1 MAAVSVRWFS
11 RLLGRPLPRSSA
23 GDERLPNIQALPI
36 LSSDALS
43 SVAYAT
49 EAALGILILGG
60 SAALKLSLPIT
71 LAIIVLI
78 VIVVLSYRQAIAA
91 YPNGGGSYVVARDN
105 LGRNVGLVAAAALL
119 IDYTLTAAVSLMAG
133 TQALSSLDPTLL
145 PYEVPIAL
153 VLLVLVGWANLRGV
167 KEAGRVFAIPTYA
180 FVLMIALLTVAGLKD
195 LTFHHGWHPDPPP
208 LTAALEP
215 IGLFLILRA
224 FSSGCSAMT
233 GIEAIANGVKVFRE
247 PAPVNARKTLL
258 VMAILLSA
266 MVFAVSGMGFMY
278 GIAPNPDIT
287 VLAQIGQRVFGNGS
301 VLYWTLQITT
311 LLILVLAA
319 NTAFSGFPRLAAML
333 AEDRCLPVQMNLLGD
348 RLVYQNGIGVLLGIT
363 ALIIVICRGET
374 TVAVNLYA
382 LGVFTAFT
390 LSQLGLVNRW
400 RTQRGSGW
408 RGRMCMNALGSITT
422 FVVLVVIVVSKFD
435 EGAWTVVIAIPLL
448 VWGLAVIR
456 RRYRQIFAALAPD
469 PEAAPLQVVPRDP
482 PTGHHAIVWIP
493 SMMRPAFE
501 AVRYACSFADSVT
514 AVVVVQNDQDAG
526 SLSQLWDRY
535 VGTNTGALEL
545 VLLDSPFSSLLDPFC
560 DFVTAEERR
569 HPERTTTVVMPV
581 AIPRDRL
588 DVALL
593 NQRAR
598 ALFEALS
605 DDQSRVFSI
614 VRYYVPNGRHQ
625 AGSRPSGSMD

>member
-1 MAAVSVRWFS
+1 VSIPSFS

-23 GDERLPNIQALPI
+23 KDERLPNVQALPI

-60 SAALKLSLPIT
+60 SAALRLSVPIT
-71 LAIIVLI
+71 LAIIGLI
-78 VIVVLSYRQAIAA
+78 SIVVLSYRQAIAA

-133 TQALSSLDPTLL
+133 TQALSSLDPSLL
-145 PYEVPIAL
+145 AYEVPIAL
-153 VLLVLVGWANLRGV
+153 LLLVLVGWANLRGV
-167 KEAGRVFAIPTYA
+167 KEAGRVFAVPTYA
-180 FVLMIALLTVAGLKD
+180 FVVMIVLLTVAGLKD
-195 LTFHHGWHPDPPP
+195 LTFHHGWRPDAPP
-208 LTAALEP
+208 LTAALQP

-233 GIEAIANGVKVFRE
+233 GIEAIANGVQVFRE

-258 VMAILLSA
+258 VMGVLLSA
-266 MVFAVSGMGFMY
+266 MFLAVSTMGFMY
-278 GIAPNPDIT
+278 GVAPNPDIT
-287 VLAQIGQRVFGNGS
+287 VLAQIGRRVFGDGS
-301 VLYWTLQITT
+301 VLYWILQIST

-333 AEDRCLPVQMNLLGD
+333 AEDQCLPMQMKLLGD
-348 RLVYQNGIGVLLGIT
+348 RLVYQNGIGVLVAIT
-363 ALIIVICRGET
+363 ALIIVICRGDT

-390 LSQLGLVNRW
+390 LSQLGLVRRW
-400 RTQRGSGW
+400 WKLRGDSW
-408 RGRMCMNALGSITT
+408 QGRMAMNALGSITT

-435 EGAWTVVIAIPLL
+435 EGAWSVVIAIPLL
-448 VWGLAVIR
+448 VWGLALIR
-456 RRYRQIFAALAPD
+456 RRYREIFASLALD
-469 PEAAPLQVVPRDP
+469 PEGASLKLVPRDP
-482 PTGHHAIVWIP
+482 PTGHHAVVWVASMTQP
-493 SMMRPAFE
+493 SFE
-501 AVRYACSFADSVT
+501 ALRYACSFADSVT
-514 AVVVVQNDQDAG
+514 AVMVVQKEEEG
-526 SLSQLWDRY
+526 GKLSQMWDRY
-535 VGTNTGALEL
+535 AGTDTGALEL
-545 VLLDSPFSSLLDPFC
+545 VLLDSPYSSLIDPFC
-560 DFVTAEERR
+560 DFVMEEERR
-569 HPERTTTVVMPV
+569 HPECTTTVVMPV

-598 ALFEALS
+598 SLFEALS
-605 DDQSRVFSI
+605 TDQSRVFSI
-614 VRYYVPNGRHQ
+614 VRYFVPRFASKGRTL
-625 AGSRPSGSMD
+625 PSGSMD

>member
-1 MAAVSVRWFS
+1 MSIPSFS

-23 GDERLPNIQALPI
+23 KDERLPNVQALPI

-60 SAALKLSLPIT
+60 SAALRLSVPIT
-71 LAIIVLI
+71 LAIIGLI
-78 VIVVLSYRQAIAA
+78 SIVVLSYRQAIAA

-133 TQALSSLDPTLL
+133 TQALSSLDPSLL
-145 PYEVPIAL
+145 AYEVPIAL
-153 VLLVLVGWANLRGV
+153 LLLVLVGWANLRGV
-167 KEAGRVFAIPTYA
+167 KEAGRVFAVPTYA
-180 FVLMIALLTVAGLKD
+180 FVVMIVLLTVAGLKD
-195 LTFHHGWHPDPPP
+195 LTFHHGWRPDAPP
-208 LTAALEP
+208 LTAALQP

-233 GIEAIANGVKVFRE
+233 GIEAIANGVQVFRE

-258 VMAILLSA
+258 VMGVLLSA
-266 MVFAVSGMGFMY
+266 MFLAVSTMGFMY
-278 GIAPNPDIT
+278 GVAPNPDIT
-287 VLAQIGQRVFGNGS
+287 VLAQIGRRVFGDGS
-301 VLYWTLQITT
+301 VLYWILQIST

-333 AEDRCLPVQMNLLGD
+333 AEDQCLPMQMKLLGD
-348 RLVYQNGIGVLLGIT
+348 RLVYQNGIGVLVAIT
-363 ALIIVICRGET
+363 ALIIVICRGDT

-390 LSQLGLVNRW
+390 LSQLGLVRRW
-400 RTQRGSGW
+400 WKLRGDSW
-408 RGRMCMNALGSITT
+408 QGRMAMNALGSITT

-435 EGAWTVVIAIPLL
+435 EGAWSVVIAIPLL
-448 VWGLAVIR
+448 VWGLALIR
-456 RRYRQIFAALAPD
+456 RRYREIFASLALD
-469 PEAAPLQVVPRDP
+469 PEGASLKLVPRDP
-482 PTGHHAIVWIP
+482 PTGHHAVVWVASMTQP
-493 SMMRPAFE
+493 SFE
-501 AVRYACSFADSVT
+501 ALRYACSFADSVT
-514 AVVVVQNDQDAG
+514 AVMVVQKEEEG
-526 SLSQLWDRY
+526 GKLSQMWDRY
-535 VGTNTGALEL
+535 AGTDTGALEL
-545 VLLDSPFSSLLDPFC
+545 VLLDSPYSSLIDPFC
-560 DFVTAEERR
+560 DFVMEEERR
-569 HPERTTTVVMPV
+569 HPECTTTVVMPV

-598 ALFEALS
+598 SLFEALS
-605 DDQSRVFSI
+605 TDQSRVFSI
-614 VRYYVPNGRHQ
+614 VRYFVPRFASKGRTL
-625 AGSRPSGSMD
+625 PSGSMD

>member
-1 MAAVSVRWFS
+1 MSVSIFS
-11 RLLGRPLPRSSA
+11 RLIGRPLPRSS
-23 GDERLPNIQALPI
+23 GDDERLPRIQALPI

-60 SAALKLSLPIT
+60 SAALRLSVPIT
-71 LAIIVLI
+71 LAIIALI
-78 VIVVLSYRQAIAA
+78 AIVVLSYRQAIAA

-133 TQALSSLDPTLL
+133 TQALSSLAPSLL

-167 KEAGRVFAIPTYA
+167 KEAGRVFAVPTYV
-180 FVLMIALLTVAGLKD
+180 FVVMIALLTVGGLKD
-195 LTFHHGWHPDPPP
+195 LTFHHGWTPDAPP
-208 LTAALEP
+208 LTAGLEP

-247 PAPVNARKTLL
+247 PAAQNARKTLL
-258 VMAILLSA
+258 VMGLLLSA
-266 MVFAVSGMGFMY
+266 MFFAVSGMGFMY

-287 VLAQIGQRVFGNGS
+287 VLAQIGQRVFGSGS
-301 VLYWTLQITT
+301 VLFWVLQIAT

-319 NTAFSGFPRLAAML
+319 NTAFAGFPRLAAML
-333 AEDRCLPVQMNLLGD
+333 AEDRCLPLQMSWQGD

-363 ALIIVICRGET
+363 AAIILVCRGDT

-382 LGVFTAFT
+382 LGVFSAFT
-390 LSQLGLVNRW
+390 LSQLGLVRRW
-400 RTQRGSGW
+400 WRLRGEGW
-408 RGRMCMNALGSITT
+408 QGRMAMNALGSFTT
-422 FVVLVVIVVSKFD
+422 FVVLLVIVVSKFD

-448 VWGLAVIR
+448 VWGLAGIR
-456 RRYRQIFAALAPD
+456 GRYREVYEAIAPD
-469 PEAAPLQVVPRDP
+469 EAMSPLQVIPRDP
-482 PTGHHAIVWIP
+482 PLGHHAIVWLAALSRP
-493 SMMRPAFE
+493 SFE

-514 AVVVVQNDQDAG
+514 AVIVLANPDQAG
-526 SLSQLWDRY
+526 PISSAWDRY
-535 VGTNTGALEL
+535 AGRETGALEL
-545 VLLDSPFSSLLDPFC
+545 VLLESPFSSLLDPFC
-560 DFVTAEERR
+560 DFVMETERLR
-569 HPERTTTVVMPV
+569 PDCITTVVMPV

-588 DVALL
+588 DAMLL

-598 ALFEALS
+598 NLFAALS
-605 DDQSRVFSI
+605 NDHSRVFSI
-614 VRYYVPNGRHQ
+614 VRYFIPKQ
-625 AGSRPSGSMD
+625 SSGASS

>member
-1 MAAVSVRWFS
+1 MSVPSFS

-23 GDERLPNIQALPI
+23 KDERLPNLQALPI

-60 SAALKLSLPIT
+60 SAALRLSLPIT
-71 LAIIVLI
+71 VAIIALI
-78 VIVVLSYRQAIAA
+78 TIVVLSYRQAISA

-133 TQALSSLDPTLL
+133 TQALSSLDPSLL
-145 PYEVPIAL
+145 AYEVPIAL
-153 VLLVLVGWANLRGV
+153 LMLVLVGWANLRGV
-167 KEAGRVFAIPTYA
+167 KEAGRVFSVPTYA
-180 FVLMIALLTVAGLKD
+180 FVVMIVLLTVAGLKD
-195 LTFHHGWHPDPPP
+195 LTFHHGWTPDAPP
-208 LTAALEP
+208 LKTALQP

-233 GIEAIANGVKVFRE
+233 GIEAIANGVQVFKE

-258 VMAILLSA
+258 VMGVLLSV
-266 MVFAVSGMGFMY
+266 MFLAVSTMGFMY
-278 GIAPNPDIT
+278 GVAPNPDIT
-287 VLAQIGQRVFGNGS
+287 VLAQIGQRVFGDGS
-301 VLYWTLQITT
+301 VLYWTLQIST

-333 AEDRCLPVQMNLLGD
+333 AEDHCLPMQMKLLGD
-348 RLVYQNGIGVLLGIT
+348 RLVYQNGIGVLVAIT
-363 ALIIVICRGET
+363 ALIIVICRGDT

-390 LSQLGLVNRW
+390 LSQLGLVCRW
-400 RTQRGSGW
+400 LKQRGEGW
-408 RGRMCMNALGSITT
+408 RGRMAMNALGSITT

-448 VWGLAVIR
+448 VWGLALIR
-456 RRYRQIFAALAPD
+456 RRYREISAALALD
-469 PEAAPLQVVPRDP
+469 PVGSSLKLVPRDP
-482 PTGHHAIVWIP
+482 PTGHHAIVWVASVMQP
-493 SMMRPAFE
+493 SFE
-501 AVRYACSFADSVT
+501 ALRYACSFADSVT
-514 AVVVVQNDQDAG
+514 AVMVVQKDEDAG
-526 SLSQLWDRY
+526 QLSQLWDRY
-535 VGTNTGALEL
+535 AGTDTGALEL
-545 VLLDSPFSSLLDPFC
+545 VLLDSPYSSLLDPFC
-560 DFVTAEERR
+560 DFVMEQERR

-598 ALFEALS
+598 NLFEALS
-605 DDQSRVFSI
+605 TDQSRVFSI
-614 VRYYVPNGRHQ
+614 VRYFVPRSTRRG
-625 AGSRPSGSMD
+625 GSLPSGSMD

>member
-1 MAAVSVRWFS
+1 MSVPSFS

-23 GDERLPNIQALPI
+23 KDERLPNLQALPI

-60 SAALKLSLPIT
+60 SAALRLSLPIT
-71 LAIIVLI
+71 VAIIALI
-78 VIVVLSYRQAIAA
+78 TIVVLSYRQAISA

-133 TQALSSLDPTLL
+133 TQALSSLDPSLL
-145 PYEVPIAL
+145 AYEVPIAL
-153 VLLVLVGWANLRGV
+153 LMLVLVGWANLRGV
-167 KEAGRVFAIPTYA
+167 KEAGRVFSVPTYA
-180 FVLMIALLTVAGLKD
+180 FVVMIVLLTVAGLKD
-195 LTFHHGWHPDPPP
+195 LTFHHGWSPDAPPMA
-208 LTAALEP
+208 AALQP

-233 GIEAIANGVKVFRE
+233 GIEAIANGVQVFRE

-258 VMAILLSA
+258 VMGVLLSA
-266 MVFAVSGMGFMY
+266 MFLAVSTMGFMY
-278 GIAPNPDIT
+278 GVAPNPDIT
-287 VLAQIGQRVFGNGS
+287 VLAQIGQRVFGDGS
-301 VLYWTLQITT
+301 VLYWTLQIST

-333 AEDRCLPVQMNLLGD
+333 AEDHCLPMQMKLLGD
-348 RLVYQNGIGVLLGIT
+348 RLVYQNGIGVLVAIT
-363 ALIIVICRGET
+363 ALIIVICRGDT

-390 LSQLGLVNRW
+390 LSQLGLVCRW
-400 RTQRGSGW
+400 LKQRGEGW
-408 RGRMCMNALGSITT
+408 RGRMAMNALGSITT

-448 VWGLAVIR
+448 VWGLALIR
-456 RRYRQIFAALAPD
+456 RRYREISAALALD
-469 PEAAPLQVVPRDP
+469 PVGSSLKLVPRDP
-482 PTGHHAIVWIP
+482 PTGHHAIVWVASVMQP
-493 SMMRPAFE
+493 SFE
-501 AVRYACSFADSVT
+501 ALRYACSFADSVT
-514 AVVVVQNDQDAG
+514 AVMVVQKDEDAG
-526 SLSQLWDRY
+526 QLSQLWDRY
-535 VGTNTGALEL
+535 AGTDTGALEL
-545 VLLDSPFSSLLDPFC
+545 VLLDSPYSSLLDPFC
-560 DFVTAEERR
+560 DFVMEQERR

-598 ALFEALS
+598 NLFEALS
-605 DDQSRVFSI
+605 TDQSRVFSI
-614 VRYYVPNGRHQ
+614 VRYFVPRSTRRG
-625 AGSRPSGSMD
+625 GSLPSGSMD

>member
-1 MAAVSVRWFS
+1 MTAVSVRWFS

-71 LAIIVLI
+71 LAIIALI

-180 FVLMIALLTVAGLKD
+180 FVLMIVLLTVAGLRD

-215 IGLFLILRA
+215 IGLSILRA

-233 GIEAIANGVKVFRE
+233 GKAIANGVKVFRE
-247 PAPVNARKTLL
+247 PAPVNARKTLS
-258 VMAILLSA
+258 VMAMLLSA

-301 VLYWTLQITT
+301 VLY
-311 LLILVLAA
+311 
-319 NTAFSGFPRLAAML
+319 
-333 AEDRCLPVQMNLLGD
+333 
-348 RLVYQNGIGVLLGIT
+348 
-363 ALIIVICRGET
+363 
-374 TVAVNLYA
+374 
-382 LGVFTAFT
+382 
-390 LSQLGLVNRW
+390 
-400 RTQRGSGW
+400 
-408 RGRMCMNALGSITT
+408 
-422 FVVLVVIVVSKFD
+422 
-435 EGAWTVVIAIPLL
+435 
-448 VWGLAVIR
+448 
-456 RRYRQIFAALAPD
+456 
-469 PEAAPLQVVPRDP
+469 
-482 PTGHHAIVWIP
+482 
-493 SMMRPAFE
+493 
-501 AVRYACSFADSVT
+501 
-514 AVVVVQNDQDAG
+514 
-526 SLSQLWDRY
+526 
-535 VGTNTGALEL
+535 
-545 VLLDSPFSSLLDPFC
+545 
-560 DFVTAEERR
+560 
-569 HPERTTTVVMPV
+569 
-581 AIPRDRL
+581 
-588 DVALL
+588 
-593 NQRAR
+593 
-598 ALFEALS
+598 
-605 DDQSRVFSI
+605 
-614 VRYYVPNGRHQ
+614 
-625 AGSRPSGSMD
+625 

>member
-1 MAAVSVRWFS
+1 MPVPSFS

-23 GDERLPNIQALPI
+23 RDERLPSLQALPI

-60 SAALKLSLPIT
+60 SAALRLSLPIT
-71 LAIIVLI
+71 LAIIGLI
-78 VIVVLSYRQAIAA
+78 AIVVLSYRQAIAA

-133 TQALSSLDPTLL
+133 TQALSSLDPSLL
-145 PYEVPIAL
+145 AFEVPIAL
-153 VLLVLVGWANLRGV
+153 LLLVLVGWANLRGV
-167 KEAGRVFAIPTYA
+167 REAGRVFAVPTYA
-180 FVLMIALLTVAGLKD
+180 FVVMILLLTLAGFKD
-195 LTFHHGWHPDPPP
+195 LTFHHGWSPDAPAFT
-208 LTAALEP
+208 TALQP

-233 GIEAIANGVKVFRE
+233 GIEAIANGVQVFRE
-247 PAPVNARKTLL
+247 PAPLNARKTLL
-258 VMAILLSA
+258 VMGILLSA
-266 MVFAVSGMGFMY
+266 MFLAVSTMGFMY
-278 GIAPNPDIT
+278 GVVPNPHVT
-287 VLAQIGQRVFGNGS
+287 VLAQIGQRVFGDGS
-301 VLYWTLQITT
+301 LLYWILQIST

-333 AEDRCLPVQMNLLGD
+333 AEDHCLPMQMKLLGD
-348 RLVYQNGIGVLLGIT
+348 RLVYQNGIGVLLAIT
-363 ALIIVICRGET
+363 ALIIVICRGDT

-390 LSQLGLVNRW
+390 LSQLGLVCRW
-400 RTQRGSGW
+400 WRLRGEGW
-408 RGRMCMNALGSITT
+408 QGRMAMNALGSITT

-448 VWGLAVIR
+448 VWGLALIR
-456 RRYRQIFAALAPD
+456 HRYREVFSALAPD
-469 PEAAPLQVVPRDP
+469 PDGAPLKLVPRDP
-482 PTGHHAIVWIP
+482 PAGHHAIVWIASIMKP
-493 SMMRPAFE
+493 SLE

-514 AVVVVQNDQDAG
+514 AVLVVQKGEDAG
-526 SLSQLWDRY
+526 QLSQMWDRY
-535 VGTNTGALEL
+535 AGTDTGALEL

-560 DFVTAEERR
+560 DFVVEQEQR

-593 NQRAR
+593 NQRAGN
-598 ALFEALS
+598 LFEALS
-605 DDQSRVFSI
+605 TDQSRVFSI
-614 VRYYVPNGRHQ
+614 VRYYVP
-625 AGSRPSGSMD
+625 

>member
-1 MAAVSVRWFS
+1 MSVRWFS

-71 LAIIVLI
+71 IAIIALI

-180 FVLMIALLTVAGLKD
+180 FVLMIALLTVAGLRD

-258 VMAILLSA
+258 VMAILLTA
-266 MVFAVSGMGFMY
+266 MFFAVSGMGFM
-278 GIAPNPDIT
+278 
-287 VLAQIGQRVFGNGS
+287 
-301 VLYWTLQITT
+301 
-311 LLILVLAA
+311 
-319 NTAFSGFPRLAAML
+319 
-333 AEDRCLPVQMNLLGD
+333 
-348 RLVYQNGIGVLLGIT
+348 
-363 ALIIVICRGET
+363 
-374 TVAVNLYA
+374 
-382 LGVFTAFT
+382 
-390 LSQLGLVNRW
+390 
-400 RTQRGSGW
+400 
-408 RGRMCMNALGSITT
+408 
-422 FVVLVVIVVSKFD
+422 
-435 EGAWTVVIAIPLL
+435 
-448 VWGLAVIR
+448 
-456 RRYRQIFAALAPD
+456 
-469 PEAAPLQVVPRDP
+469 
-482 PTGHHAIVWIP
+482 
-493 SMMRPAFE
+493 
-501 AVRYACSFADSVT
+501 
-514 AVVVVQNDQDAG
+514 
-526 SLSQLWDRY
+526 
-535 VGTNTGALEL
+535 
-545 VLLDSPFSSLLDPFC
+545 
-560 DFVTAEERR
+560 
-569 HPERTTTVVMPV
+569 
-581 AIPRDRL
+581 
-588 DVALL
+588 
-593 NQRAR
+593 
-598 ALFEALS
+598 
-605 DDQSRVFSI
+605 
-614 VRYYVPNGRHQ
+614 
-625 AGSRPSGSMD
+625 

>member
-1 MAAVSVRWFS
+1 MPVPSFS

-23 GDERLPNIQALPI
+23 RDERLPSLQALPI

-60 SAALKLSLPIT
+60 SAALRLSLPIT
-71 LAIIVLI
+71 LAIIGLI
-78 VIVVLSYRQAIAA
+78 AIVVLSYRQAIAA

-133 TQALSSLDPTLL
+133 TQALSSLDPSLL
-145 PYEVPIAL
+145 AFEVPIAL
-153 VLLVLVGWANLRGV
+153 LLLVLVGWANLRGV
-167 KEAGRVFAIPTYA
+167 REAGRVFAVPTYA
-180 FVLMIALLTVAGLKD
+180 FVVMILLLTLAGFKD
-195 LTFHHGWHPDPPP
+195 LTFHHGWSPDAPAF
-208 LTAALEP
+208 TAALQP

-233 GIEAIANGVKVFRE
+233 GIEAIANGVQVFHE
-247 PAPVNARKTLL
+247 PAPLNARKTLL
-258 VMAILLSA
+258 VMGILLSA
-266 MVFAVSGMGFMY
+266 MFLAISTMGFMY
-278 GIAPNPDIT
+278 GVVPNPDIT
-287 VLAQIGQRVFGNGS
+287 VLAQIGQRVFGGGS
-301 VLYWTLQITT
+301 VLYWILQIST

-333 AEDRCLPVQMNLLGD
+333 AEDHCLPMQMKLLGD
-348 RLVYQNGIGVLLGIT
+348 RLVYQNGIGVLVAIT
-363 ALIIVICRGET
+363 ALIIVICRGDT

-390 LSQLGLVNRW
+390 LSQLGLVRRW
-400 RTQRGSGW
+400 WKLRGEGW
-408 RGRMCMNALGSITT
+408 QGRMAMNALGSITT
-422 FVVLVVIVVSKFD
+422 FVVLMVIVVSKFD

-448 VWGLAVIR
+448 VWGLALIR
-456 RRYRQIFAALAPD
+456 RRYREVFSALAPD
-469 PEAAPLQVVPRDP
+469 PDGSPLKLVPRDP
-482 PTGHHAIVWIP
+482 PSGHHAIVWIASIMKP
-493 SMMRPAFE
+493 SLE

-514 AVVVVQNDQDAG
+514 AVLVVQKGEDAG
-526 SLSQLWDRY
+526 QLSQMWDRY
-535 VGTNTGALEL
+535 VGSDTGELEL

-560 DFVTAEERR
+560 DFVMEQEQR
-569 HPERTTTVVMPV
+569 HPERITTVVMPV

-593 NQRAR
+593 NQRAGN
-598 ALFEALS
+598 LFEALS
-605 DDQSRVFSI
+605 TDQSRVFSI
-614 VRYYVPNGRHQ
+614 VRYFVPPRSTQGG
-625 AGSRPSGSMD
+625 ATSSGSME